1 MRLTRREQFLSIG
14 LAGLVTLWIMYA
26 FLVNPTLARLKTL
39 RRVVPE
45 KTIALR
51 EIKEKSDQYLDMSR
65 KLEKLQRQIAS
76 QPKDF
81 VPVRFLEN
89 LIDQCRLSDHN
100 SSLQTQSHPIDDNYS
115 ESIVTVELS
124 SVTLKKLVQF
134 LSNLRSATSILQIKT
149 LDIRK
154 NPAEPNLLDSTI
166 GISQLLKTSNR

>member
-1 MRLTRREQFLSIG
+1 MRLTRREQFLSIS
-14 LAGLVTLWIMYA
+14 LAGLVALWIMYA

-45 KTIALR
+45 KTVTLQ
-51 EIKEKSDQYLDMSR
+51 EIKEKSDQYLDLQHRSQ
-65 KLEKLQRQIAS
+65 KLQQQIDS

-115 ESIVTVELS
+115 ELIVTVELN

-134 LSNLRSATSILQIKT
+134 LSNLRSTASTLQIKT

-154 NPAEPNLLDSTI
+154 NPAEPNLLNSTI